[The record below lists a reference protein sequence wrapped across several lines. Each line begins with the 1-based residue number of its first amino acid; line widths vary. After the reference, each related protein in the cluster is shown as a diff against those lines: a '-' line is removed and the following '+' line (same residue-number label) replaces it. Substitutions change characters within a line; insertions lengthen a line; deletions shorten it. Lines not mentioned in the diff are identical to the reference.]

1 VEKVM
6 WFQYVG
12 AKTRESVVLEMAHM
26 KYEFSE
32 ANDYKCA
39 LPAAHMM
46 DIIPMEK
53 RDMFIPCQPP
63 APVMDKLKDDANKAA
78 GNKIKSKDGKKD
90 K

>member
-1 VEKVM
+1 MEKVM

-12 AKTRESVVLEMAHM
+12 AKTRESVVLEMAHT

-39 LPAAHMM
+39 LPSAHMM

-53 RDMFIPCQPP
+53 RDMFVPCQAPEPKKPTKP
-63 APVMDKLKDDANKAA
+63 AASGGTGRNR
-78 GNKIKSKDGKKD
+78 GR
-90 K
+90 